1 MVRRSVLI
9 ATIQLALAT
18 SAVAGVA
25 SVFMQ
30 RGSMAGRT
38 AWTALIVLVASVCLL
53 PLSRPSSDGRISA
66 LEVLWGGFIGV
77 GAALTLGLVW
87 NVLPPGPPR
96 DLLLTAT
103 LSWVGFGTPTAM
115 ILLPALRRRTTPSA
129 LSYPASSGV
138 AVLGAGACF
147 LLAVGAMVAMEQ
159 AGSNRTEFVPFGF
172 IISILS
178 VVLASANLVSFSL
191 PRLMDRAA
199 RIDRIAGTLGVLATL
214 GGWGTWMS
222 VAALSTNLLEVA
234 SAGSQPARE
243 ALMQRFLTPA
253 VACTG
258 LAISGALWCALRAV
272 RFRGWSVVLPPTT
285 AAVTLAL
292 TSLLTVASIHNG
304 LPDFAT
310 RITIALAIIDAS
322 ALVTVV
328 LVLRARRSSP
338 DTEDFVQP
346 IEGLPMK
353 CPRCSAPRVAT
364 LGESACGSCG
374 LVLLLAVRDDV
385 CPACKYDLRGQ
396 MHGPCPECGRL
407 RQMPGLVSAT
417 VPTN

>member
-30 RGSMAGRT
+30 RGSLAGRT
-38 AWTALIVLVASVCLL
+38 AWTALAVLIASVCLL
-53 PLSRPSSDGRISA
+53 PLSRPASDGRISA
-66 LEVLWGGFIGV
+66 LEVVWAGFIGI
-77 GAALTLGLVW
+77 GAALTLGLIW
-87 NVLPPGPPR
+87 NVAPLGPAR
-96 DLLLTAT
+96 DLLSAT
-103 LSWVGFGTPTAM
+103 MLSWIGYGIPTAM
-115 ILLPALRRRTTPSA
+115 VLLPALRRRATPSA
-129 LSYPASSGV
+129 VSYPASSRL

-147 LLAVGAMVAMEQ
+147 LIAVGLQVAMEH

-172 IISILS
+172 VISILS
-178 VVLASANLVSFSL
+178 VVLASANLVSFRH
-191 PRLMDRAA
+191 PRLMDRAG
-199 RIDRIAGTLGVLATL
+199 RIDRIAGTLGVVATL

-222 VAALSTNLLEVA
+222 VAVLSTNLLDVA
-234 SAGSQPARE
+234 SVGSQPARE

-272 RFRGWSVVLPPTT
+272 RFRGWSVVLPPATT
-285 AAVTLAL
+285 AITIAL
-292 TSLLTVASIHNG
+292 TGLLTVASIHNG
-304 LPDFAT
+304 LPDVAT

-338 DTEDFVQP
+338 DTEDFIQP
-346 IEGLPMK
+346 IEGVPMK

-374 LVLLLAVRDDV
+374 LVLLLAVRDDL
-385 CPACKYDLRGQ
+385 CPACRYDLRGQ
-396 MHGPCPECGRL
+396 SDGPCPECGRL
-407 RQMPGLVSAT
+407 RQMPGLVSMAA
-417 VPTN
+417 PTN